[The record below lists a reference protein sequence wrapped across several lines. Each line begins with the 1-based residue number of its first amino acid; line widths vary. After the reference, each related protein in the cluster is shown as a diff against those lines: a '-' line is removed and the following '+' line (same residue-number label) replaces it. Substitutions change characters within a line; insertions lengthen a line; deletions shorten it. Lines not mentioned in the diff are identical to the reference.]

1 MPVPAA
7 KSTPQKK
14 LVSLFDADEEDEQD
28 LFGPTPTTAPE
39 KSADSRKDVSIKGCH
54 LCVENPDNFF
64 LPYNFSWGKRKRG
77 ESDCGI

>member
-1 MPVPAA
+1 MKCLKEEPPAPVPVPAA

-39 KSADSRKDVSIKGCH
+39 KSDSRKDVSIKGYH
-54 LCVENPDNFF
+54 LCVENPDNLFF
-64 LPYNFSWGKRKRG
+64 A
-77 ESDCGI
+77 